1 MLTRD
6 NMKRFFAGFLLA
18 LFVFIQAEKNLHE
31 HQQTAK
37 CDLGQNV
44 ASVEKSNYCFICDF
58 QLAADTDIPID
69 DGETFSASFNLN
81 DNAVSVSYYF
91 QDPLFFY
98 SERGPP
104 KKSPAVI

>member
-44 ASVEKSNYCFICDF
+44 ASIENSSYCFICDF
-58 QLAADTDIPID
+58 QLAADTDIPVN
-69 DGETFSASFNLN
+69 DGESFSASFNLD
-81 DNAVSVSYYF
+81 DNVASVSLF
-91 QDPLFFY
+91 LQDPIFFF
-98 SERGPP
+98 SGRGPP
-104 KKSPAVI
+104 NKLPAVI

>member
-1 MLTRD
+1 MLTRN

-37 CDLGQNV
+37 CDLAQNV
-44 ASVEKSNYCFICDF
+44 ASIAKSSYCFICDF
-58 QLAADTDIPID
+58 QLAADTDIPIN
-69 DGETFSASFNLN
+69 DGETFTTSFNLN
-81 DNAVSVSYYF
+81 DKVASVSF
-91 QDPLFFY
+91 ILQDPLFSF

-104 KKSPAVI
+104 KKLPAVI